1 MPVNFEL
8 KVLWFLKVFEVFKY
22 LWKHSLSVFR
32 VYNCQKIRV
41 VLLGTS
47 YFKGG
52 LNWKLEFEIDEIN
65 PFNRNKYI
73 IERVL

>member
-1 MPVNFEL
+1 MKFLDIFENTHCL
-8 KVLWFLKVFEVFKY
+8 L
-22 LWKHSLSVFR
+22 FR
-32 VYNCQKIRV
+32 VYNCQIIRV
-41 VLLGTS
+41 VLLGTF
-47 YFKGG
+47 YFKGD